1 MTKEEV
7 MALGIPAEKYR
18 EFQVLYNRD
27 LNQRA
32 GSKVEMEDADWKTR
46 SAIHAMLKLIK
57 RPETLHSILV
67 YVNSAYFK
75 EV

>member
-1 MTKEEV
+1 MTKDEV
-7 MALGIPAEKYR
+7 LSFGVPEEKYR
-18 EFQVLYNRD
+18 SFQATYQRD
-27 LNQRA
+27 LNRLA
-32 GSKVEMEDADWKTR
+32 KHSRFEADTDQETR